1 MRVFLLVA
9 LAVLRQGGAAPA
21 AAQDPATEPVAWAL
35 SGIRTAFCV
44 QFLLDPKSDALR
56 ELPRG
61 FRPAPASAVS
71 DLHLSLRDV
80 VQSQPEYAAWSPSR
94 ICFVAADTILGKDI
108 RLVDRKGKH
117 PQLVGLWTVAATA
130 PSGQPQD
137 VALGVFANSGR
148 LSRSAGFAGQR
159 VRDASLKMGKVPVV
173 DVNGVP
179 SSDDR
184 FQVKL
189 IGTTLIWDGRWAAE
203 STTVAEPLRSSW
215 MADGLKGGTVGGRLE
230 LRPSSSHAMV
240 GSLKVDGKDAF
251 AKALRASPTRF
262 AGPAYRGGTVQVG
275 FTRRGAN

>member
-1 MRVFLLVA
+1 MRMLPLVLVTLLG
-9 LAVLRQGGAAPA
+9 QGSVQAI
-21 AAQDPATEPVAWAL
+21 AAQGPEAEPASWAV

-44 QFLLDPKSDALR
+44 EFLLDPRSEELR
-56 ELPRG
+56 DFPRG
-61 FRPAPASAVS
+61 YRPAPASAVS

-94 ICFVAADTILGKDI
+94 VCFVAADTVLAKDV
-108 RLVDRKGKH
+108 RLEDRKGKH
-117 PQLVGLWTVAATA
+117 PQLVGVWTVAATS

-179 SSDDR
+179 SPDDR
-184 FQVKL
+184 FLVKVV
-189 IGTTLIWDGRWAAE
+189 GTTLTWDGRWAAD
-203 STTVAEPLRSSW
+203 STLVAEPVRSAW
-215 MADGLKGGTVGGRLE
+215 IGPAIKGGLTSGRLE
-230 LRPSSSHAMV
+230 LRPVSAHAMV
-240 GSLKVDGKDAF
+240 GSLKIDGKDAF

-262 AGPAYRGGTVQVG
+262 AGPAYRGGSAQIS
-275 FTRRGAN
+275 FTR